1 MATIVSNIRWI
12 MILAGVLTFTMIH
25 AALAPE
31 AALNSMFG
39 ETLEGPLADIIVR
52 SWGALIAIVGAMLI
66 YGAFDPPTR
75 PLVLIVA
82 AASKVFFIGLV
93 LSYGGRYLGHQAGVA
108 LVVDSVMVVL
118 FGWHLLAARTAPTI
132 PRP

>member
-12 MILAGVLTFTMIH
+12 MILSGVLTFTMVH
-25 AALAPE
+25 AAVAPQ
-31 AALNSMFG
+31 AALSSMFG
-39 ETLEGPLADIIVR
+39 ETLQGPVADIIVR

-82 AASKVFFIGLV
+82 AASKAIFVGLV
-93 LSYGGRYLGHQAGVA
+93 LSHGGRYLGHQAGIAV
-108 LVVDSVMVVL
+108 VVDSMMVVL
-118 FGWHLLAARTAPTI
+118 FGWYLVAVRGLR
-132 PRP
+132 R